1 MARRPIF
8 RQRAVEAH
16 LRRTE
21 KDVVPRLISTPILV
35 CFWILLAILAGGALL
50 AWSVRVPAYVGASGV
65 VLGRGAEAEGTG
77 ARTAAVLFVAPD
89 QSTSVRAGRPVQVRI
104 GSSGTSARG
113 AIAKIERG
121 IVGPDEAR
129 ARYRIQGGPDV
140 LTQPSTAV
148 IVRLRREL
156 PTARYG
162 GSHVTAEIEVGRQRL
177 LGLLPG

>member
-1 MARRPIF
+1 M
-8 RQRAVEAH
+8 EAH
-16 LRRTE
+16 RRRTE

-35 CFWILLAILAGGALL
+35 CAWIVVATLAGSALL
-50 AWSVRVPAYVGASGV
+50 AWSVRVPVYVGASGV
-65 VLGRGAEAEGTG
+65 VLGRDAKIEGVG

-89 QSTSVRAGRPVQVRI
+89 QANSARAGQPVQLRL
-104 GSSGTSARG
+104 GSSGTSVLG
-113 AIAKIERG
+113 AIAKVERG

-156 PTARYG
+156 STARYG
-162 GSHVTAEIEVGRQRL
+162 GSHVTAQIDVGRQRL